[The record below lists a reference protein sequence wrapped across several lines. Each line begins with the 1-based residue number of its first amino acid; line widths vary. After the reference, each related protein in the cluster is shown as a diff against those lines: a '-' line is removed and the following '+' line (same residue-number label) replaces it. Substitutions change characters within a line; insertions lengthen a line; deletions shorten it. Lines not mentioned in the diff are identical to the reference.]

1 MTSPSQPG
9 AAGCAATLTGAAVPA
24 RRRQPASA
32 PVRFASVIDAHVLLW
47 RAGQVL
53 LLRRAGDV
61 YASGQLCLPSG
72 HLERGESIRQAAV
85 RETFEE
91 TGITLDPA
99 VLRHVLSIHQ
109 RNPGTSDTRIG
120 FAFTPGSWDGEP
132 VNAEPHKHSELVWAD
147 PAALPPDTAEYTA
160 ALITAAGRGLTFTL
174 NGW

>member
-1 MTSPSQPG
+1 MRRD
-9 AAGCAATLTGAAVPA
+9 AHWAAVPA
-24 RRRQPASA
+24 RRNQPAST

-120 FAFTPGSWDGEP
+120 FAFTPGSW
-132 VNAEPHKHSELVWAD
+132 
-147 PAALPPDTAEYTA
+147 TASPSTPSRTSTPS
-160 ALITAAGRGLTFTL
+160 LSGLTPLPCPPTPPSTPL
-174 NGW
+174 P